1 MLDPWQKLVLTE
13 GLGERADGQWAA
25 YEVGLIVARQN
36 GKGSILEALEL
47 AALFVWEEQLII
59 HSAHEFRTAKDAF
72 LRLVGLVNRNRK
84 LKARVKQV
92 MLSKGEEGIELHSG
106 QRIRFTTRTGGGG
119 RGLTA
124 DRVILDEAY
133 NLSDDHMAALLPTMS
148 ARPNPQIV
156 YTTSAPDKDLAPCEV
171 ISRVRR
177 RALDGDTDRLA
188 YFEWSADVH
197 TDWCP
202 PECTEHDDPADPK
215 TWAKA
220 NPGLGIRLS
229 AEKTAGQLK
238 ALSPRAFAR
247 EVLSVG
253 NYPSEGTGWQ
263 VIAQEA
269 WEALADAGSQPRNP
283 VAFSLDVNPERSMG
297 AIAAAG
303 RRPDGLYH
311 VEVIDH
317 LPGVTWMVDRTVEL
331 VRKWKPCAVVVGNF
345 GPAASLIPDL
355 EAEGITVI
363 KASMGERAAAAGGLV
378 DGCVRPAAAP
388 ASWRA
393 SVRHIDQ
400 GLLNA
405 AVAAATM
412 QQMGRDGAFVWG
424 RDTMSADICTLVA
437 ASQALWGFRKFGT
450 KTPVA
455 PFALVGS

>member
-1 MLDPWQKLVLTE
+1 LGVQEPRIRVAPPAPSSAGADAIDIAASCGLVLDPWQKLVLTE

-215 TWAKA
+215 TW
-220 NPGLGIRLS
+220 
-229 AEKTAGQLK
+229 
-238 ALSPRAFAR
+238 
-247 EVLSVG
+247 
-253 NYPSEGTGWQ
+253 
-263 VIAQEA
+263 
-269 WEALADAGSQPRNP
+269 
-283 VAFSLDVNPERSMG
+283 
-297 AIAAAG
+297 
-303 RRPDGLYH
+303 
-311 VEVIDH
+311 
-317 LPGVTWMVDRTVEL
+317 
-331 VRKWKPCAVVVGNF
+331 
-345 GPAASLIPDL
+345 
-355 EAEGITVI
+355 
-363 KASMGERAAAAGGLV
+363 
-378 DGCVRPAAAP
+378 
-388 ASWRA
+388 
-393 SVRHIDQ
+393 
-400 GLLNA
+400 
-405 AVAAATM
+405 
-412 QQMGRDGAFVWG
+412 
-424 RDTMSADICTLVA
+424 
-437 ASQALWGFRKFGT
+437 
-450 KTPVA
+450 
-455 PFALVGS
+455 